1 MAKLTVEKLNCF
13 CIGCVPTSLM
23 LETFI
28 LLYQAKEVAT
38 MAKLT
43 VEKLNYPQVSCPH
56 ISMFVLRQQ
65 AIKITIDDFPST
77 QGCKNNRTGKP
88 GFGYRGF
95 KKHVDQRH
103 EGEYVIPLEYL
114 NHFSKLI
121 SESSPLIWIGMNHII
136 LTPFQCSNV
145 PRKVKG
151 QNRYMPISPLQ
162 HLFCEVLDIQV
173 HSHDPSALLSSKCT
187 LMRLNAL
194 LWSKCTLTYSSA
206 LSLFECTLKHHRSA
220 LGCRVHQDACL
231 ECIRMHE
238 STLELQECAQRSR
251 VHWII
256 RVQQDT

>member
-1 MAKLTVEKLNCF
+1 
-13 CIGCVPTSLM
+13 
-23 LETFI
+23 
-28 LLYQAKEVAT
+28 

-88 GFGYRGF
+88 GFSYRGF
-95 KKHVDQRH
+95 KKQRH

-114 NHFSKLI
+114 KHFSKLI

-173 HSHDPSALLSSKCT
+173 HSHDPVHSCHQ
-187 LMRLNAL
+187 
-194 LWSKCTLTYSSA
+194 SA
-206 LSLFECTLKHHRSA
+206 LSCDLMHSYGPSA
-220 LGCRVHQDACL
+220 LSRILVHSHYLSAL
-231 ECIRMHE
+231 
-238 STLELQECAQRSR
+238 
-251 VHWII
+251 
-256 RVQQDT
+256 